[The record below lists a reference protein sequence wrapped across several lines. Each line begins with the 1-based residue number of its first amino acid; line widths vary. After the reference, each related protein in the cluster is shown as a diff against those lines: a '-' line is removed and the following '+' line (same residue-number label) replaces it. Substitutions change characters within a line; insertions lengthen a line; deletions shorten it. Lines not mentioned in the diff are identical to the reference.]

1 MLRIVCS
8 IRGALASATKIS
20 VVAIVTLAVC
30 VVVCGCSPT
39 NMKSLTS
46 DSNDSQNDDN
56 DTGGSEGSYDT
67 DGDTFLG
74 DVTPILTLRS
84 LYVGAATLVTGD
96 VIIEGYVVA
105 NDALGEFPKSLVL
118 QDASGGVAIECD
130 MSNLY
135 KSYPVGAYLRV
146 ACSGL
151 WIGSA
156 GGCIYIGGAKS
167 EEYTV
172 ERLSEDQIS
181 MHLTVDI
188 TKYQQVVATEVTCD
202 QLSDNLLQCYVR
214 MCNLRFRDATIAT
227 TYCEFDPDTDEP
239 ISTTHILEDMNGN
252 TIELYVKG
260 DADYAAMA
268 VPLNYVTVEAI
279 LERYGSSYSLRVI
292 NASII

>member
-1 MLRIVCS
+1 M
-8 IRGALASATKIS
+8 
-20 VVAIVTLAVC
+20 TLAVC
-30 VVVCGCSPT
+30 VVVCGCSPS
-39 NMKSLTS
+39 NIQSLS
-46 DSNDSQNDDN
+46 VDGGGSQNDDG
-56 DTGGSEGSYDT
+56 DSSGSTGSGGSSSD
-67 DGDTFLG
+67 DDIFLG
-74 DVTPILTLRS
+74 DITPISTLRS

-118 QDASGGVAIECD
+118 QDESGGVAIECD
-130 MSNLY
+130 MYNLY
-135 KSYPVGAYLRV
+135 KTYPVGAYLRV

-181 MHLTVDI
+181 MHLTLD
-188 TKYQQVVATEVTCD
+188 TSKYQQVSATEVTCD

-214 MCNLRFRDATIAT
+214 MSNIKFRDATIST

-260 DADYAAMA
+260 DADYAANI
-268 VPLNYVTVEAI
+268 VPLNYVTVDAI
-279 LERYGSSYSLRVI
+279 LERYGSSYSLRVM